1 MDDGTASVRGLHVH
15 LRAELPIA
23 YEFPR
28 AGIFR
33 RLCAGLAVL
42 AAAAALALLGGLFWV
57 AAAALAL
64 FGGFI
69 TASNFRALVDARSRV
84 VTLDREKIRIRYG
97 FSERSYGYLDY
108 SDYYIA
114 TLGPRQFLTA
124 LPVESRFSEGRFRQ
138 RARATFH
145 DRSAVIA
152 PVPPLAT
159 DPAASLV
166 EWQSLLNSF
175 RRTAVRAA
183 GLAPEDEY
191 EGFANV
197 AGLRGARPEQDNVQ
211 HLRPS
216 LS

>member
-1 MDDGTASVRGLHVH
+1 MDDGAASVRGLHVH
-15 LRAELPIA
+15 SRAEVPVA

-33 RLCAGLAVL
+33 RLCTGLAVL
-42 AAAAALALLGGLFWV
+42 GAAVALAFLGGLFWI

-64 FGGFI
+64 FGAFI
-69 TASNFRALVDARSRV
+69 VASNFRALIDSKSRV

-152 PVPPLAT
+152 PIPPLAT
-159 DPAASLV
+159 DPAASLAQ
-166 EWQSLLNSF
+166 WQSLLNGF
-175 RRTAVRAA
+175 RRTAINAA
-183 GLAPEDEY
+183 GLAPDGER
-191 EGFANV
+191 EGPANPG
-197 AGLRGARPEQDNVQ
+197 AGRAQPGRGNVQ
-211 HLRPS
+211 HLWPA
-216 LS
+216 

>member
-1 MDDGTASVRGLHVH
+1 MDDGTANVRGLHVH
-15 LRAELPIA
+15 SRAQLPVA

-28 AGIFR
+28 AGILR

-42 AAAAALALLGGLFWV
+42 GAAVALAFLGGLFWI

-69 TASNFRALVDARSRV
+69 VASNFRALVDSQSRV

-159 DPAASLV
+159 DPAASLA

-175 RRTAVRAA
+175 RRIALKSA
-183 GLAPEDEY
+183 GLAPEGER
-191 EGFANV
+191 EEL
-197 AGLRGARPEQDNVQ
+197 AGVGTRGSRPGQGNVQ
-211 HLRPS
+211 HLWPS